1 MNYLPLITVKTGDSR
16 RIVDLIDRINIK
28 TQCQEVNPKLQAQ
41 YDYVKNLV
49 ETLREERRQKL
60 ITEPHEL
67 SSQRSCSALDVRSV
81 EDLIEKHYGEGQLRA
96 STITKSM
103 RATTGKRYT
112 RTNLEDDLK
121 DSTRYR
127 IKTSHNV
134 AYVVHVEGN

>member
-49 ETLREERRQKL
+49 ETLRNHQREAQKL
-60 ITEPHEL
+60 ITEPH
-67 SSQRSCSALDVRSV
+67 DVRSV
-81 EDLIEKHYGEGQLRA
+81 EDLIEEHYGEDQLRA
-96 STITKSM
+96 STITKLM

-134 AYVVHVEGN
+134 AYVVRVEGN

>member
-16 RIVDLIDRINIK
+16 RIVDLIDRINLK

-41 YDYVKNLV
+41 YDYVKNLI
-49 ETLREERRQKL
+49 EKLRSEREQEL
-60 ITEPHEL
+60 VNEPHEL
-67 SSQRSCSALDVRSV
+67 CSQLRCSDTRLRSI
-81 EDLIEKHYGEGQLRA
+81 EDLIQEHYTNGPLRA
-96 STITKSM
+96 STISKLV
-103 RATTGKRYT
+103 RAVTGERYT

-134 AYVVHVEGN
+134 AYVVSV

>member
-49 ETLREERRQKL
+49 ETLRNHQREAQKL
-60 ITEPHEL
+60 ITEPH
-67 SSQRSCSALDVRSV
+67 DVRSV
-81 EDLIEKHYGEGQLRA
+81 EDLIEEHYEEGQLRA
-96 STITKSM
+96 STITKLM

-134 AYVVHVEGN
+134 AYVVRVEGN